1 MRGSLLLL
9 LAPLVGAALLESRG
23 SPEECPG
30 YKVVNVREQGH
41 SFEADLTIAG
51 DHCDVYGTDLEN
63 LKLFVEYQTD
73 DRLHVLISDLEE
85 DVYQVPTSVLPR
97 PDANGDHHNN
107 KPNIRFDYEAEPFS
121 FRVLRGDQVLFD
133 TTHTNL
139 IFENQYLR
147 LRTWL
152 PADPYLYGLGE
163 HTDSLRLPNKNY
175 TRTLWSRDAYG
186 IPENTNLYGNHPIY
200 VDHRGGDGTHGV
212 FFLNSN
218 GMDIKIDQ
226 ADDGR
231 QYLEYNTIGGV
242 LDFYFLA
249 GPTPKEVAKQYSEV
263 VGLPAMQ
270 AYWTFGYHNCRYGYQ
285 DVYDVAEVVYNY
297 SRAQIP
303 LETMWTDIDYMDRRR
318 VFTLDPERFP
328 LEKMRELVDHLHK
341 HDQHYIVMVDPAVS
355 DSDNGAANRGKEQ
368 GVFLTRGEE
377 LYQGAVWPGVTV
389 YPDWF
394 NPGTQEWWDNE
405 FARFFDPTNG
415 VDIDGLWIDMNE
427 AANFC
432 PWPCKDPAAYA
443 EENDLP
449 PAAPAVRDSSPRPL
463 PGFPSDFQ
471 PKKSPTV
478 KRSASGKTRRGK
490 GTKAGLPDRNLLSP
504 PYQIANAAGS
514 LSNKTI
520 DTDLVHKGGDSFVE
534 YDTHNLYGTMMSS
547 ASRWAMTLR
556 RPKVRPLVITR
567 STFAGAGAHVG
578 HWLGD
583 NLSQWDK
590 YRISISQMLAFA
602 SIFQIPMVGSDVCGF
617 GGNTTEELCARWA
630 TLGAFNPFYRNHNE
644 LGAIPQEFYRWP
656 TVANAARKAIETRYR
671 LLDYLYTAFHRQS
684 QTGEPFLQ
692 PLFYVYPSDA
702 NTFAN
707 EAQFFYGDS
716 ILVSPVQDVGQTSV
730 DAYFPNDVFYDWN
743 SGAVIRGQ
751 GATVHL
757 DNIDVTE
764 IPIHIRGGSV
774 IPLRSKSAMTTTE
787 LRRRGFEILVAPNQS
802 GYASG
807 SLYLDDGESL
817 DTVSSLIEFEYNRGH
832 LTIRGQFGYRANVVI
847 ESVTVLGQSQ
857 PWKAKRGVEFD
868 AAKHSITKKVDIDLS
883 GPAEI
888 DI

>member
-1 MRGSLLLL
+1 M
-9 LAPLVGAALLESRG
+9 V
-23 SPEECPG
+23 
-30 YKVVNVREQGH
+30 
-41 SFEADLTIAG
+41 LT
-51 DHCDVYGTDLEN
+51 
-63 LKLFVEYQTD
+63 
-73 DRLHVLISDLEE
+73 
-85 DVYQVPTSVLPR
+85 
-97 PDANGDHHNN
+97 
-107 KPNIRFDYEAEPFS
+107 
-121 FRVLRGDQVLFD
+121 
-133 TTHTNL
+133 
-139 IFENQYLR
+139 
-147 LRTWL
+147 
-152 PADPYLYGLGE
+152 
-163 HTDSLRLPNKNY
+163 
-175 TRTLWSRDAYG
+175 
-186 IPENTNLYGNHPIY
+186 
-200 VDHRGGDGTHGV
+200 
-212 FFLNSN
+212 
-218 GMDIKIDQ
+218 
-226 ADDGR
+226 
-231 QYLEYNTIGGV
+231 
-242 LDFYFLA
+242 
-249 GPTPKEVAKQYSEV
+249 
-263 VGLPAMQ
+263 
-270 AYWTFGYHNCRYGYQ
+270 
-285 DVYDVAEVVYNY
+285 
-297 SRAQIP
+297 
-303 LETMWTDIDYMDRRR
+303 
-318 VFTLDPERFP
+318 
-328 LEKMRELVDHLHK
+328 
-341 HDQHYIVMVDPAVS
+341 
-355 DSDNGAANRGKEQ
+355 
-368 GVFLTRGEE
+368 
-377 LYQGAVWPGVTV
+377 
-389 YPDWF
+389 
-394 NPGTQEWWDNE
+394 
-405 FARFFDPTNG
+405 
-415 VDIDGLWIDMNE
+415 
-427 AANFC
+427 
-432 PWPCKDPAAYA
+432 
-443 EENDLP
+443 
-449 PAAPAVRDSSPRPL
+449 
-463 PGFPSDFQ
+463 
-471 PKKSPTV
+471 
-478 KRSASGKTRRGK
+478 
-490 GTKAGLPDRNLLSP
+490 
-504 PYQIANAAGS
+504 
-514 LSNKTI
+514 
-520 DTDLVHKGGDSFVE
+520 
-534 YDTHNLYGTMMSS
+534 
-547 ASRWAMTLR
+547 
-556 RPKVRPLVITR
+556 VITR
-567 STFAGAGAHVG
+567 
-578 HWLGD
+578 LGD